1 MYILARNFL
10 GECRPPRRILII
22 KETFP
27 MSSGITLKPYEY
39 VIVIEVLG
47 GAAFVHSIPILG
59 RRVKE
64 DCNPNETR
72 RRGSVSHI

>member
-1 MYILARNFL
+1 MPEIVWENVVPLEEYLFF
-10 GECRPPRRILII
+10 

-27 MSSGITLKPYEY
+27 MSSGISLKPYEY

-64 DCNPNETR
+64 DCYPNETR

>member
-1 MYILARNFL
+1 MPENFWDNVIPL
-10 GECRPPRRILII
+10 EEFFCR
-22 KETFP
+22 

-64 DCNPNETR
+64 DCYPNEIR
-72 RRGSVSHI
+72 RRGSDSHI